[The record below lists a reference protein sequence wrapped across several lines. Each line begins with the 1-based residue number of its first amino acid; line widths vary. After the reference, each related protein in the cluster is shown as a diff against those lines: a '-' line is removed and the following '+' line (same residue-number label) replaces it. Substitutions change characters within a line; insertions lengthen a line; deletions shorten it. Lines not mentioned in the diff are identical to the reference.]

1 MQPEGLLP
9 VMVLRGSTE
18 SRQDVEHCLQLAV
31 LRTIDLDHVW
41 KAHLVHDDFELV
53 ALKSKVK
60 FIFGVMII

>member
-1 MQPEGLLP
+1 MQTEELLP

-53 ALKSKVK
+53 DSEAKQKS
-60 FIFGVMII
+60 